1 MAEFFASAPKGMV
14 EPLFEEL
21 TELGFKNLVR
31 TASGVEFESN
41 WKGCYKVNLES
52 RIASRVLKPL
62 MEFTA
67 YQPEELY
74 NQIRNHDFTKYID
87 PNGSLV
93 VDAVVKESMMH
104 DQRFVA
110 LKIKDAIVD
119 QFRDKFGE
127 RPNVDKEQ
135 ADLRI
140 WVRGTKNNFIV
151 ALDTSG
157 DALFQRGYRK
167 EAGEA
172 PIKENLAAGL
182 LRLMRWDQK
191 TPLLDPMCGAGT
203 FLIEAALMVTKTAP
217 GTFRNKFAFQRLKN
231 FDQQAWDEVL
241 DEAMSKEVSDPPIKF
256 YGFDLDRKVIF
267 MAKANAKRA
276 GVDHLIEFKP
286 GPIATLQKPAP
297 LGMIVVNPPYAVRLG
312 DEELLKDVYRD
323 FSHTLKQ
330 EFQGWSTWIL
340 SGNREL
346 MSAFKMKATRKFQV
360 FNGNLDCRWMQY
372 EIRKT

>member
-1 MAEFFASAPKGMV
+1 MAQFFATAPKGMV

-21 TELGFKNLVR
+21 LELGFKNLTR
-31 TASGVEFESN
+31 TASGVEIETN
-41 WKGCYKVNLES
+41 WKGCYKINLES

-74 NQIRNHDFTKYID
+74 NQIRTHDFTKYIE
-87 PNGSLV
+87 PNQALV
-93 VDAVVKESMMH
+93 VDAVVKESKMH
-104 DQRFVA
+104 DQRYVA

-127 RPNVDKEQ
+127 RPNVDKEN
-135 ADLRI
+135 AELRI
-140 WVRGTKNNFIV
+140 WVRGNKNNYIV

-167 EAGEA
+167 ESGEA

-182 LRLMRWDQK
+182 LRLIRWDQK
-191 TPLLDPMCGAGT
+191 IPLVDPMCGAGT
-203 FLIEAALMVTKTAP
+203 FLIEAALMATKTAP
-217 GTFRNKFAFQRLKN
+217 GTFRNKFSFQGLKN
-231 FDQQAWDEVL
+231 FDAEAWDQVL
-241 DEAMSKEVSDPPIKF
+241 DEAMSKEIQDPPIKF

-276 GVDHLIEFKP
+276 GVDHLIEFKQ
-286 GPIATLQKPAP
+286 GPVATLKRPAP
-297 LGMIVVNPPYAVRLG
+297 EGVLVVNPPYAVRLG

-330 EFQGWSTWIL
+330 EFQGWTSWIL

-346 MSAFKMKATRKFQV
+346 MGAFKMKATRRFQV
-360 FNGNLDCRWMQY
+360 YNGNLDCRWMQY
-372 EIRKT
+372 DIRKM

>member
-1 MAEFFASAPKGMV
+1 MAVFFASAPKGMV

-21 TELGFKNLVR
+21 TEMGFKNLVR

-62 MEFTA
+62 IEFTA

-74 NQIRNHDFTKYID
+74 NQIRSHDFTKYIEA
-87 PNGSLV
+87 NGSLV
-93 VDAVVKESMMH
+93 VDAVVKDSMMH

-119 QFRDKFGE
+119 QFRDEFGE
-127 RPNVDKEQ
+127 RPNVDKEN

-140 WVRGTKNNFIV
+140 WVRATKNKFIV

-157 DALFQRGYRK
+157 DALFMRGYRK
-167 EAGEA
+167 ESGEA

-182 LRLMRWDQK
+182 LRLIRWDGVI
-191 TPLLDPMCGAGT
+191 PLVDPMCGAGT
-203 FLIEAALMVTKTAP
+203 FLIEAALIATKTAP
-217 GTFRNKFAFQRLKN
+217 GTFRNRFAFQNLKN
-231 FDQQAWDEVL
+231 FDEAAWDEVL
-241 DEAMSKEVSDPPIKF
+241 DEAMSKENPAPEIKF
-256 YGFDLDRKVIF
+256 YGFDLDRKVIAI
-267 MAKANAKRA
+267 AKANAKRA

-286 GPIATLQKPAP
+286 GPVATLQRPAP
-297 LGMIVVNPPYAVRLG
+297 KGMLVVNPPYAIRLG

-330 EFQGWSTWIL
+330 EFQGWTAWIL

-346 MSAFKMKATRKFQV
+346 MGAFKMKATRRFQV

-372 EIRKT
+372 DIRKQ